1 MFFFIFR
8 RSLYKPTDIIHISL
22 AKVCKYLFLCIS
34 PPVAGST
41 VSNNQAKVMNNLI
54 VTLICI
60 SLTSNEFEHLF
71 ICLLATEF
79 VLPQKCLFICQAI
92 FYWIVHVR
100 PAIVKEFLVYFH
112 NKFSTYH
119 LHYNCSFQICHLFTL
134 PMISLPYKSVNFY
147 IDKYS

>member
-8 RSLYKPTDIIHISL
+8 RSLYKPTDVIHISL

-79 VLPQKCLFICQAI
+79 VLPQKCLFIC
-92 FYWIVHVR
+92 
-100 PAIVKEFLVYFH
+100 
-112 NKFSTYH
+112 
-119 LHYNCSFQICHLFTL
+119 
-134 PMISLPYKSVNFY
+134 
-147 IDKYS
+147 